1 MSLFTSNVEAQIRL
15 SSPIEKAV
23 YQRDDSGNATVSFA
37 GQVPQ
42 IPCGEGN
49 FLKYSITKISLQD
62 GSPVFTLTSFTTI
75 PNDARVVSFLQIR

>member
-1 MSLFTSNVEAQIRL
+1 MKKYIIFLIILLSLFTFKVEAQIRL

-23 YQRDDSGNATVSFA
+23 YQRDDSGNATISFA

-49 FLKYSITKISLQD
+49 FLKYSITRINLQD
-62 GSPVFTLTSFTTI
+62 GSPLFTVTSFT
-75 PNDARVVSFLQIR
+75 NVSM